1 MPSVPAEAAHDL
13 GDFAAIL
20 RQLSEAG
27 FEFAVI
33 DGCAVSGYARLLGTE
48 LKSVDLDLYVTPE
61 TLAELLEWAPRQGVR
76 VVKRPRPRNI
86 PVAVLEADG
95 LEIDALT
102 SSTGLP
108 RPEVVARTAR
118 RFVLAS
124 HGGLEVPLA
133 DPFDLLENKL
143 AVGRDKDRPHIE
155 ILRRFVEEEAV
166 SAFAEEESPRARL
179 EPARRLIEALGRE
192 TLPAALAERL
202 IALARTPA
210 DHRFLVNRVP
220 TEAQARR
227 VLERVA
233 EEDLRS
239 QLESILTRRRFVPT
253 SPGAAPA
260 PAVAEIPRSG
270 S

>member
-1 MPSVPAEAAHDL
+1 MPTVPAEATHDL
-13 GDFAAIL
+13 GDFSGFL
-20 RQLSEAG
+20 RLLSGAG

-33 DGCAVSGYARLLGTE
+33 GGCAVSGYARLLGTE
-48 LKSVDLDLYVTPE
+48 LKSVDLDLYVTPK
-61 TLAELLEWAPRQGVR
+61 TLSEILDWAPRQGIR
-76 VVKRPRPRNI
+76 VLKRPRPRNI

-118 RFVLAS
+118 EFVLSS

-155 ILRRFVEEEAV
+155 ILRRFVEEEV
-166 SAFAEEESPRARL
+166 VTAFAEEEAPRARL
-179 EPARRLIEALGRE
+179 APARRLLEALGRE
-192 TLPAALAERL
+192 VLPEALADRL

-233 EEDLRS
+233 EEELRS
-239 QLESILTRRRFVPT
+239 QLEAILAQRRFVPP
-253 SPGAAPA
+253 PGAA
-260 PAVAEIPRSG
+260 SL
-270 S
+270 

>member
-1 MPSVPAEAAHDL
+1 MPSVPAQKAHDL
-13 GDFAAIL
+13 GDFAAFL
-20 RQLSEAG
+20 RRLGDAG
-27 FEFAVI
+27 FDFAVI
-33 DGCAVSGYARLLGTE
+33 GGCAVAAYAHLIGEE
-48 LKSVDLDLYVTPE
+48 LKSVDLDVYVTPK
-61 TLAELLEWAPRQGVR
+61 TLSELLEWAPRQGIR

-118 RFVLAS
+118 EFVLAS

-133 DPFDLLENKL
+133 DPFDLLANKL
-143 AVGRDKDRPHIE
+143 AVGRDKDRPHVE

-166 SAFAEEESPRARL
+166 TAFVEEESPRARL
-179 EPARRLIEALGRE
+179 APARQLVEALGRE
-192 TLPAALAERL
+192 ALPAALADRL

-227 VLERVA
+227 VLEGV
-233 EEDLRS
+233 EDGDLRS
-239 QLESILTRRRFVPT
+239 QLESILARRRFDA
-253 SPGAAPA
+253 PG
-260 PAVAEIPRSG
+260 
-270 S
+270 